1 MRWVRQGSTG
11 GTSHS
16 LRSSHDTHEM
26 STAAAAAA
34 SVAAASD
41 AAVAAAA
48 AQEKRKPAQEAGPQS
63 SPKKLR
69 GPAAGGQAEAEGH
82 A

>member
-1 MRWVRQGSTG
+1 MVGEGAPQK
-11 GTSHS
+11 
-16 LRSSHDTHEM
+16 E
-26 STAAAAAA
+26 A
-34 SVAAASD
+34 
-41 AAVAAAA
+41 AAAA